1 MYYILYMYMYCIT
14 HVYCSPKCNHHLY
27 SPPLLCPQST
37 VHFGP
42 NSQPPPPP
50 PGVLRQDE
58 ISETKNLGLRATGLR
73 LGHHMVGGAGRG
85 RVAS

>member
-1 MYYILYMYMYCIT
+1 MYTVVQNATITCI
-14 HVYCSPKCNHHLY
+14 
-27 SPPLLCPQST
+27 PLPSSVHSPQST
-37 VHFGP
+37 LVQTP
-42 NSQPPPPP
+42 NPPPPPP